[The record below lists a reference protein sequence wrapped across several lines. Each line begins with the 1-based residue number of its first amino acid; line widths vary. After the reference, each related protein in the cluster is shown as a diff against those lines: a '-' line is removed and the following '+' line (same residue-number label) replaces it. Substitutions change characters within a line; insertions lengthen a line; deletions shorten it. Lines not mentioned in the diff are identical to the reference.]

1 MSNKITKE
9 QLDALIDAAVVE
21 EHLFHG
27 GKSMILS
34 YQLESGFTIDGRA
47 AVVDLNNFD
56 IEIGRQVAREDAI
69 NQLWQL
75 EGYRLQLELAK
86 V

>member
-1 MSNKITKE
+1 MNKVTKE
-9 QLDALIDAAVVE
+9 YIEDLLNNAEVE

-34 YQLESGFTIDGRA
+34 YKLQNGFVVDGRA
-47 AVVDLNNFD
+47 AVVDLANFN
-56 IEIGRQVAREDAI
+56 IEIGRKVAKENAI

-75 EGYRLQLELAK
+75 EGYLLQNKLYN
-86 V
+86 